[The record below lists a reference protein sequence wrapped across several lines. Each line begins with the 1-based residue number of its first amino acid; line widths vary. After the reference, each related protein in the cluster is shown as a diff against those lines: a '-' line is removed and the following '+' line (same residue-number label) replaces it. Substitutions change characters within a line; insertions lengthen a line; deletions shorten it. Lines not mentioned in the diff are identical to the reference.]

1 MLPLRI
7 LGLLVLMFSP
17 CDADSG
23 CPDVLSLDP
32 PEVLAEYGESVTVSC
47 SSAENYHNGMYWRV
61 GDREFPVQNM
71 ALWSFNLTDWNVT
84 AECILKLNDT
94 HNCSKDLN
102 ITVYKNPEGVSVF
115 PTMYEPAVE
124 GREHVLQ
131 CDVVNVAPVQHLTV
145 TWYRGNETIR
155 TDYSTHKT
163 KRLVSESFT
172 LAANFSRGKSG
183 TQVRCEAQLDF
194 GRHGSQPAVISN
206 VHTVFVHYAPE
217 LKNKTEDVY
226 MYEGD
231 NVTLYCEAEGN
242 PAPAFHWSLVGV
254 NLMKSTNYLNI
265 TRATSAIYNCTATNK
280 LGSTTKQIHI
290 HVMKMNIMGAPAAIT
305 TPEPSTPRSCPL
317 VLTPA
322 EIVVRFG
329 DPVSVN
335 CSTSVTG
342 VFKMGWEATSGATS
356 STDNVIAWKAAKV
369 KEWVAKPLCYL
380 NWKGDQCY
388 VMLDI
393 TVYKTPDNVSVSAL
407 DQGPMVAGTE
417 YRLKC
422 DISNVAPV
430 QKLKLRWYRGNET
443 VHTEMFNGTAETPV
457 DVSSTLR
464 VTPER
469 DHDGAL
475 FRCEAELHL
484 GQNGSELGPTVTS
497 SPYTAVVHYEPLV
510 KNCPESYAGVEHE
523 FSIDSLCEFDGN
535 PPPTVLWYYEKE
547 RINASEPLTR
557 TQSGEYTA
565 AIVNRLGSSNISV
578 FISIEYHPSFTCGN
592 RYEVKENDVPQC
604 EAAGRPPPRVT
615 WFKGEA
621 MEGGK
626 EVAAP
631 KRWTKNDR
639 GTYLL
644 KATNKHGEATHRLY
658 VDVFYAPVFDGNYSK
673 EVKVIQGDNVTFNC
687 SADGHPPPDMKWTYG
702 SEANVTVTT
711 RGRQKSIT
719 VTGATSTNAG
729 TYVCNANNTVGVVTR
744 TVTLV
749 VKDRPKQSAAGVTV
763 IWWLL
768 IILAI
773 VLILIIIVFVHRSKK
788 QGQYAFVPAQNHD
801 SGIPMAPQSN
811 GVKV

>member
-1 MLPLRI
+1 MLPLM
-7 LGLLVLMFSP
+7 GLLVLLFSP

-32 PEVLAEYGESVTVSC
+32 PEVLAKYGESVTVNC
-47 SSAENYHNGMYWRV
+47 SSAEDDHDGMYWRV
-61 GDREFPVQNM
+61 GDREFPEESLSLNV
-71 ALWSFNLTDWNVT
+71 TDWNVT
-84 AECILKLNDT
+84 AECILKLNNT
-94 HNCSKDLN
+94 RYCSKDLI
-102 ITVYKNPEGVSVF
+102 ITVYKNPETVIVF
-115 PTMYEPAVE
+115 PIKHEPAVE
-124 GREHVLQ
+124 GREYELQ
-131 CDVVNVAPVQHLTV
+131 CDVVEVAPIQRLTV

-155 TDYSTHKT
+155 TDYSTQNKT
-163 KRLVSESFT
+163 KIPVSESFT
-172 LAANFSRGKSG
+172 LAANFSRGETG

-194 GRHGSQPAVISN
+194 GQHGSPPPVISN

-226 MYEGD
+226 VHEGD
-231 NVTLYCEAEGN
+231 DVTLYCEAEGN
-242 PAPAFHWSLVGV
+242 PAPAFNWSLDGV

-265 TRATSAIYNCTATNK
+265 TRATSAIYSCTATNK
-280 LGSTTKQIHI
+280 LGRTTKQIHV
-290 HVMKMNIMGAPAAIT
+290 HVMEMNIMGAPAAIT

-322 EIVVRFG
+322 HIVVRFG

-335 CSTSVTG
+335 CSTSAPG
-342 VFKMGWEATSGATS
+342 FSQMGWEATSGTTR
-356 STDNVIAWKAAKV
+356 STDNVTTWKVEKV
-369 KEWVAKPLCYL
+369 EEWNAKPLCYL
-380 NWKGDQCY
+380 NWKYPQCY

-407 DQGPMVAGTE
+407 DEGPMVAGTE
-417 YRLKC
+417 YRLTC
-422 DISNVAPV
+422 NVSNVAPV

-443 VHTEMFNGTAETPV
+443 VHTEMFNGTAKTPV

-469 DHDGAL
+469 EHDGAL

-484 GQNGSELGPTVTS
+484 GQNGSELRPTVTS
-497 SPYTAVVHYEPLV
+497 PPYTAVVHYEPLV
-510 KNCPESYAGVEHE
+510 KTCPESYAAVEHE

-535 PPPTVLWYYEKE
+535 PPPTVVWYYEKE
-547 RINASEPLTR
+547 RINASELLTR
-557 TQSGEYTA
+557 AQSGEYTA
-565 AIVNRLGSSNISV
+565 GIVNSLGSRNTSV
-578 FISIEYHPSFTCGN
+578 LISIEYRPSFTCDN

-604 EAAGRPPPRVT
+604 EAAGRPQPVVT
-615 WFKGEA
+615 WFKEEA

-631 KRWTKNDR
+631 KRWTKNDG

-644 KATNKHGEATHRLY
+644 KATNTHGEATQRLS
-658 VDVFYAPVFDGNYSK
+658 VDVFYAPDFNGGDSE
-673 EVKVIQGDNVTFNC
+673 EVDVILGANVTFDC
-687 SADGHPPPDMKWTYG
+687 SADGYPPPEIKSTYG
-702 SEANVTVTT
+702 SEANVKVAT
-711 RGRQKSIT
+711 RGRQTSVT

-729 TYVCNANNTVGVVTR
+729 AYVCNANNTVGVATR

-749 VKDRPKQSAAGVTV
+749 VKDRPKQSAAGVAV

-768 IILAI
+768 ILLVV
-773 VLILIIIVFVHRSKK
+773 VLILIIVIIFVQRWKK
-788 QGQYAFVPAQNHD
+788 QGQYAFVSAKDHD
-801 SGIPMAPQSN
+801 SGIPMSPQSN

>member
-1 MLPLRI
+1 MLPLKASMLPLWM

-32 PEVLAEYGESVTVSC
+32 PEVLAEYGELVTVSC
-47 SSAENYHNGMYWRV
+47 SSAENDYDGMYWRV
-61 GDREFPVQNM
+61 GDREFPVENS
-71 ALWSFNLTDWNVT
+71 APWSFNLTDWNVT

-102 ITVYKNPEGVSVF
+102 ITIYKNPESVSVF
-115 PTMYEPAVE
+115 PTKYEPAVE
-124 GREHVLQ
+124 GREYVLQ
-131 CDVVNVAPVQHLTV
+131 CDVDNVALVQYLTV
-145 TWYRGNETIR
+145 RWYRGNETIR

-163 KRLVSESFT
+163 KTLVSESFP

-194 GRHGSQPAVISN
+194 GQHGSQPPVISN

-217 LKNKTEDVY
+217 LKNKMEDVDV
-226 MYEGD
+226 YEGD

-242 PAPAFHWSLVGV
+242 PAPAFHWSLDGV

-265 TRATSAIYNCTATNK
+265 TQAKGAIYNCTATNK
-280 LGSTTKQIHI
+280 LGSTTKQIHV
-290 HVMKMNIMGAPAAIT
+290 HVVKINIMGAPAAIT

-342 VFKMGWEATSGATS
+342 VSQMGWEATSGTMS
-356 STDNVIAWKAAKV
+356 STDNVTTWKVEKV
-369 KEWVAKPLCYL
+369 EEWVAKPLCYL
-380 NWKGDQCY
+380 NWKYGQCD

-422 DISNVAPV
+422 NISNVAPV

-443 VHTEMFNGTAETPV
+443 VRTEMFNGTAETPV
-457 DVSSTLR
+457 NVSSTLR

-497 SPYTAVVHYEPLV
+497 SPYTAVVHY
-510 KNCPESYAGVEHE
+510 
-523 FSIDSLCEFDGN
+523 
-535 PPPTVLWYYEKE
+535 
-547 RINASEPLTR
+547 
-557 TQSGEYTA
+557 
-565 AIVNRLGSSNISV
+565 
-578 FISIEYHPSFTCGN
+578 
-592 RYEVKENDVPQC
+592 
-604 EAAGRPPPRVT
+604 
-615 WFKGEA
+615 
-621 MEGGK
+621 
-626 EVAAP
+626 
-631 KRWTKNDR
+631 
-639 GTYLL
+639 
-644 KATNKHGEATHRLY
+644 
-658 VDVFYAPVFDGNYSK
+658 APVFDGSYSK
-673 EVKVIQGDNVTFNC
+673 KVNVTLGDNVTFNC
-687 SADGHPPPDMKWTYG
+687 SADGHPPPEIKWTYG

-729 TYVCNANNTVGVVTR
+729 AYVCNANNTVGVATR
-744 TVTLV
+744 TVILV
-749 VKDRPKQSAAGVTV
+749 VKDRPNQSAAGVTV

-768 IILAI
+768 ILLAI
-773 VLILIIIVFVHRSKK
+773 VFILIIIIIIFIFVHRSKK
-788 QGQYAFVPAQNHD
+788 RGQYTFVPGQGHD
-801 SGIPMAPQSN
+801 SVIPMTPQSN

>member
-1 MLPLRI
+1 M
-7 LGLLVLMFSP
+7 
-17 CDADSG
+17 
-23 CPDVLSLDP
+23 LSLDP
-32 PEVLAEYGESVTVSC
+32 PEVLAEYGESVTVNC
-47 SSAENYHNGMYWRV
+47 SSAENDHDGMYWRV
-61 GDREFPVQNM
+61 GDREFPVKNSV
-71 ALWSFNLTDWNVT
+71 LWSFNLTDWKVT
-84 AECILKLNDT
+84 AECILKLNDSR
-94 HNCSKDLN
+94 NCSKDLN
-102 ITVYKNPEGVSVF
+102 ITVYNNPESVSVF
-115 PTMYEPAVE
+115 PTKHEPAEE
-124 GREHVLQ
+124 GREYELQ
-131 CDVVNVAPVQHLTV
+131 CDVVDVAPVQHLTV
-145 TWYRGNETIR
+145 RWYRGNETIR
-155 TDYSTHKT
+155 TDYSTNET
-163 KRLVSESFT
+163 KGLVNESFT
-172 LAANFSRGKSG
+172 LAANFSRGKNG

-194 GRHGSQPAVISN
+194 GQHGWATPPVISN

-217 LKNKTEDVY
+217 LKNKMEDVY
-226 MYEGD
+226 VYEGD
-231 NVTLYCEAEGN
+231 DVTLYCEAEGN
-242 PAPAFHWSLVGV
+242 PAPAFHWSLDGV

-280 LGSTTKQIHI
+280 LGSTTKQIHV
-290 HVMKMNIMGAPAAIT
+290 HVRKMNIMGAPAAIT
-305 TPEPSTPRSCPL
+305 TPEPSTPPSCPL

-322 EIVVRFG
+322 HIVVRFG

-335 CSTSVTG
+335 CSTSATG
-342 VFKMGWEATSGATS
+342 FSQMGWEATSGARS
-356 STDNVIAWKAAKV
+356 STDNVITWKVEKV
-369 KEWVAKPLCYL
+369 EEWVAKPLCYL
-380 NWKGDQCY
+380 NGKGGQQCD

-422 DISNVAPV
+422 DIFNVAPV

-443 VHTEMFNGTAETPV
+443 VHTEMFNGTAKTPV
-457 DVSSTLR
+457 NVSSTLR

-484 GQNGSELGPTVTS
+484 GQNGSELRPTVTS
-497 SPYTAVVHYEPLV
+497 PPYAAVVHYEPLV
-510 KNCPESYAGVEHE
+510 KTCPESFAGVEDK
-523 FSIDSLCEFDGN
+523 FSIDSVCQFDGN

-547 RINASEPLTR
+547 RINASELLTR
-557 TQSGEYTA
+557 DQSGEYTA
-565 AIVNRLGSSNISV
+565 EIVNRLGSKNASV
-578 FISIEYHPSFTCGN
+578 LISIEYQPSFTCGN

-604 EAAGRPPPRVT
+604 EAAGRPPPVVT

-644 KATNKHGEATHRLY
+644 KATNTHGEATHRLY
-658 VDVFYAPVFDGNYSK
+658 VDVFYAPVFNGSYSK
-673 EVKVIQGDNVTFNC
+673 EVNVILGDNVTFDC
-687 SADGHPPPDMKWTYG
+687 SADGHPPPEIKWTYG
-702 SEANVTVTT
+702 SEANVTVAT

-729 TYVCNANNTVGVVTR
+729 AYVCNADNTVGVATR

-749 VKDRPKQSAAGVTV
+749 VKDRPKQSAAGVAV

-768 IILAI
+768 ILLVVIPI
-773 VLILIIIVFVHRSKK
+773 LILIVIIFVQRGKK
-788 QGQYAFVPAQNHD
+788 QGQYAFVSAKDHD
-801 SGIPMAPQSN
+801 SGIPMTPQSN